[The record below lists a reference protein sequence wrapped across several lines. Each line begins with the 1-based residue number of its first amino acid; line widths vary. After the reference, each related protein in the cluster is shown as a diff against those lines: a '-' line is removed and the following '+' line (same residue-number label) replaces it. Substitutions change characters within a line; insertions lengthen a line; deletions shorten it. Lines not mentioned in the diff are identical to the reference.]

1 MFSQFS
7 SENSLLHYACP
18 CATPNCVLC
27 EKLSGLGFLSHFFY
41 FEVVTILKEPWELK
55 DCVEGNMRW
64 MHVCL
69 MCLMWFIVCEAL
81 SLEMKVGLMFEVVV
95 CFVALNV

>member
-1 MFSQFS
+1 LFSQFS

-18 CATPNCVLC
+18 YATPNCVLC
-27 EKLSGLGFLSHFFY
+27 EKLSGLGFLSHFPY
-41 FEVVTILKEPWELK
+41 FEVVIIFLKHWELK
-55 DCVEGNMRW
+55 DHVEGNMLW

-69 MCLMWFIVCEAL
+69 MCLMWFIVFETL
-81 SLEMKVGLMFEVVV
+81 SLEMKMDLMLEVVV